1 MQQKTFATNLLTA
14 TQWIEFQMVQI
25 DSDILFGID
34 SEFLIEDNVNLPI
47 SETEDSEDEN
57 YDFYQSFITNL
68 TDDNV
73 KFLSEHFDLSFA
85 YHHTLGKWIF
95 LVYSSG
101 TSWSYTYCE
110 TDLEQ
115 AARNLGYN
123 KANMFVG

>member
-1 MQQKTFATNLLTA
+1 MSQETFATNLLTA
-14 TQWIEFQMVQI
+14 TQWIECQMVQI
-25 DSDILFGID
+25 DSDILFEID

-47 SETEDSEDEN
+47 LGDDSESID
-57 YDFYQSFITNL
+57 YDFHQCFITNL
-68 TDDNV
+68 TDDYV

-85 YHHTLGKWIF
+85 YHHTLEKWIF

-115 AARNLGYN
+115 AARELGYN
-123 KANMFVG
+123 KANVFVG